1 MLGESPNRVNEWREM
16 IKCPKEIKEGCDEWD
31 QCESD
36 DMPRDKNSFMGITGW
51 RKKEKEG

>member
-1 MLGESPNRVNEWREM
+1 M

-36 DMPRDKNSFMGITGW
+36 DMPRDKNSFIGITGW
-51 RKKEKEG
+51 RKKEKEGWGCNEMNCCVKRKW